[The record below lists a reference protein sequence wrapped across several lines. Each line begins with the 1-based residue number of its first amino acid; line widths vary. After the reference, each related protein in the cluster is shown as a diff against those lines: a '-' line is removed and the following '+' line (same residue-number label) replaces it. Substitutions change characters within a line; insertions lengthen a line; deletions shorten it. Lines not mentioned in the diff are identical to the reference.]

1 MPFSPI
7 SSGFAF
13 IYSSFKDFRNQ
24 KLQVSPMIAA
34 FAVQLKRNHLTKK
47 KQRKHMD
54 LKTYYQEKLNNAQHE
69 SERTKKKILHISL
82 LRVFIFIAGFI
93 ALCFCYDQGGTVI
106 GGILLATLIPF
117 LLLVKLH
124 NRLYHRKD
132 WYETSIR
139 HYQAE
144 LASLENDHSAF
155 DGGKEWID
163 ASHPFSLDLDVF
175 GAQSLFQSLN
185 RTCTPFGKETLSR
198 WLRQPLD
205 NKKEIETRQQ
215 AIKELSK
222 YPDFRETFRITGC
235 LYKNNETGIKD
246 LKTWIEAPSVFLQKK
261 SNQWICQAVP
271 CINILL
277 FVLGMTGILSMSWF
291 GLVFCT
297 FVIASSKLVRRIT
310 RIQESYNKTLKMLST
325 YAHLIELADKQS
337 MESPLPVSLKHE
349 FESNGKKAP
358 EVLGILAKELDRL
371 DLRNNLIL
379 YALLEGSLF
388 WQLRQML
395 RIERWKQ
402 EHGTHLLQWLEA
414 LGKLDALCALGTF
427 AFNHPEYTYPNLTD
441 EPFVFQAKDMGHPL
455 MPHQQC
461 VENDADIPQRPYFLI
476 ITGANMAGKSTYL
489 RTIGC
494 NYILACIG
502 APVCCSSLRI
512 YPAHLMTSLRTSD
525 SLANNES
532 YFFAELKR
540 LQQILERLKK
550 GEEMF
555 IILDE
560 ILKGTNSMDKQ
571 KGSFSL
577 VKQLL
582 RLKANGIIATH
593 DLLLGELK
601 QHFPNEISNYCFE
614 ADIQNNELTFSYKLR
629 EGVAQNMNACFLM
642 QKMGINI
649 E

>member
-1 MPFSPI
+1 MSPI
-7 SSGFAF
+7 
-13 IYSSFKDFRNQ
+13 
-24 KLQVSPMIAA
+24 IAT
-34 FAVQLKRNHLTKK
+34 FVDSLKPNHLTLRN
-47 KQRKHMD
+47 QRYKMD
-54 LKTYYQEKLNNAQHE
+54 LKKHYQEKLDNAQRE
-69 SERTKKKILHISL
+69 SERTKRKILHISL
-82 LRVFIFIAGFI
+82 LRVFIFIAGFV
-93 ALCFCYDQGGTVI
+93 ALCMGYDQGGI
-106 GGILLATLIPF
+106 IICGILLATLIPF
-117 LLLVKLH
+117 LLLIKLH
-124 NRLYHRKD
+124 NCLYHQKD
-132 WYETSIR
+132 WHEASIR
-139 HYQAE
+139 HYRAE
-144 LASLENDHSAF
+144 LASLINDYSAF

-175 GAQSLFQSLN
+175 GEHSLFQCLN

-198 WLRQPLD
+198 WLRQPLN
-205 NKKEIETRQQ
+205 NKEEIESRQQ
-215 AIKELSK
+215 AIQELGR
-222 YPDFRETFRITGC
+222 YNDFRETFRITGC
-235 LYKNNETGIKD
+235 LYKDDKTTMED
-246 LKTWIEAPSVFLQKK
+246 LKKWIEAPSVFLQKK
-261 SNQWICQAVP
+261 SNQWICWAVP

-277 FVLGMTGILSMSWF
+277 FTLGMFGIISMSWF

-297 FVIASSKLVRRIT
+297 FTIASSNLIRKIT

-337 MESPLPVSLKHE
+337 MKSTLLISLKQR
-349 FESNGKKAP
+349 FGSNGKKAP
-358 EVLGILAKELDRL
+358 EVLNLLAKDLDRL
-371 DLRNNLIL
+371 DIRNNLIL
-379 YALLEGSLF
+379 YALLEGSMF

-402 EHGTHLLQWLEA
+402 EYGTHLLQWLEA

-441 EPFVFQAKDMGHPL
+441 EPFVFQAKDIGHPL
-455 MPHQQC
+455 MSRQQC
-461 VENDADIPQRPYFLI
+461 VVNDADIPQRPYFLI

-614 ADIQNNELTFSYKLR
+614 ADIQNDELTFSYKLR
-629 EGVAQNMNACFLM
+629 EGIAQNMNACFLM
-642 QKMGINI
+642 QKMGISI

>member
-1 MPFSPI
+1 MEL
-7 SSGFAF
+7 
-13 IYSSFKDFRNQ
+13 Q
-24 KLQVSPMIAA
+24 K
-34 FAVQLKRNHLTKK
+34 
-47 KQRKHMD
+47 
-54 LKTYYQEKLNNAQHE
+54 YYQEKLNNARHG
-69 SERTKKKILHISL
+69 SEQTKKKILHISL
-82 LRVFIFIAGFI
+82 LRIIIFIAGFI
-93 ALCFCYDQGGTVI
+93 ALCYGYDQGGTII
-106 GGILLATLIPF
+106 GGIFLGAFIPF

-124 NRLYHRKD
+124 NRLFHQKD

-144 LASLENDHSAF
+144 LASLGNDHSAF
-155 DGGKEWID
+155 DGGKEWIE

-175 GAQSLFQSLN
+175 GEHSLFQFLN

-205 NKKEIETRQQ
+205 KKEAIETRQQ

-235 LYKNNETGIKD
+235 LNKNDETTMND
-246 LKTWIEAPSVFLQKK
+246 LKKWIASPSIFLQKK
-261 SNQWICQAVP
+261 SNQWICRAVP
-271 CINILL
+271 VINIIL
-277 FVLGMTGILSMSWF
+277 FVLGMMNVISMSWF
-291 GLVFCT
+291 GLVFCS
-297 FVIASSKLVRRIT
+297 FAIASSKLIRKIT
-310 RIQESYNKTLKMLST
+310 LIQESYYKTLKMLST
-325 YAHLIELADKQS
+325 YVRLIELADKQS
-337 MESPLPVSLKHE
+337 MESPLLIALKKE
-349 FESNGKKAP
+349 FENHGKKAP
-358 EVLGILAKELDRL
+358 QILGILAKELDRL

-379 YALLEGSLF
+379 YALLEGSMF

-395 RIERWKQ
+395 RIERWK
-402 EHGTHLLQWLEA
+402 EEYGVHLLQWLEA

-455 MPHQQC
+455 MPRQQC
-461 VENDADIPQRPYFLI
+461 VVNDAEIPQRPYFLI

-502 APVCCSSLRI
+502 APVCCSSLEI

-540 LQQILERLKK
+540 LQQILDRLKN

-571 KGSFSL
+571 KGSLAL

-582 RLKANGIIATH
+582 QLKTNGIIATH
-593 DLLLGELK
+593 DLLLGDLK
-601 QHFPNEISNYCFE
+601 QHFPDEVSNYCFE
-614 ADIQNNELTFSYKLR
+614 ADIQNDELTFSYKLKR
-629 EGVAQNMNACFLM
+629 GVAQNMNACFLM
-642 QKMGINI
+642 QKMGIAI
-649 E
+649 D

>member
-1 MPFSPI
+1 M
-7 SSGFAF
+7 
-13 IYSSFKDFRNQ
+13 N
-24 KLQVSPMIAA
+24 
-34 FAVQLKRNHLTKK
+34 LKN
-47 KQRKHMD
+47 
-54 LKTYYQEKLNNAQHE
+54 YYQEKLDNAQQENEHIQK
-69 SERTKKKILHISL
+69 RILHISL
-82 LRVFIFIAGFI
+82 LRISIFIAGFI
-93 ALCFCYDQGGTVI
+93 GLCFAYAQEGMII
-106 GGILLATLIPF
+106 GGILVATLVPF

-124 NRLYHRKD
+124 NRLYHQKD
-132 WYETSIR
+132 WCETSIR

-175 GAQSLFQSLN
+175 GEQSLFQFLN

-198 WLRQPLD
+198 WLRQSLD

-261 SNQWICQAVP
+261 SNQWICWAVP
-271 CINILL
+271 CINIIL
-277 FVLGMTGILSMSWF
+277 FILGMLDILPMKWF
-291 GLVFCT
+291 GLAFFS
-297 FVIASSKLVRRIT
+297 FVIFSNKICRQAASLQDHFDKKL
-310 RIQESYNKTLKMLST
+310 EKLST
-325 YAHLIELADKQS
+325 YAKLIQLADNQTMECSQLVLLKQHFQCN
-337 MESPLPVSLKHE
+337 EKIATEALQQ
-349 FESNGKKAP
+349 
-358 EVLGILAKELDRL
+358 LAKELDRL
-371 DLRNNLIL
+371 ALRNNQIL
-379 YALLEGSLF
+379 YILLEGSMF

-395 RIERWKQ
+395 RIERWK
-402 EHGTHLLQWLEA
+402 EEYGVHLLQWLEA

-455 MPHQQC
+455 MPRQQC
-461 VENDADIPQRPYFLI
+461 VVNDADIPQRPYFLI

-502 APVCCSSLRI
+502 APVCCSSLHV

-540 LQQILERLKK
+540 LQQILERLKS

-582 RLKANGIIATH
+582 QLKANGIIATH

-601 QHFPNEISNYCFE
+601 RHFPNEISNYCFE
-614 ADIQNNELTFSYKLR
+614 ADIQNDELTFSYKLR

-642 QKMGINI
+642 QKMGIAI
-649 E
+649 S

>member
-1 MPFSPI
+1 MSPI
-7 SSGFAF
+7 ITTFVDS
-13 IYSSFKDFRNQ
+13 
-24 KLQVSPMIAA
+24 
-34 FAVQLKRNHLTKK
+34 LKPNHLTLRNQRYKMELKK
-47 KQRKHMD
+47 
-54 LKTYYQEKLNNAQHE
+54 YYQEKLDNAQRE
-69 SERTKKKILHISL
+69 SERTKRKILHISL
-82 LRVFIFIAGFI
+82 LRVFIFIAGFV
-93 ALCFCYDQGGTVI
+93 ALCMGYDQEGVI
-106 GGILLATLIPF
+106 ICGILLATLIPF
-117 LLLVKLH
+117 LLLIKLH
-124 NRLYHRKD
+124 NRLYYQKD
-132 WYETSIR
+132 WHEASIR
-139 HYQAE
+139 HYRAE
-144 LASLENDHSAF
+144 LASLTNDYSAF

-175 GAQSLFQSLN
+175 GEHSLFQCLN

-205 NKKEIETRQQ
+205 NKVEIETRQQ
-215 AIKELSK
+215 AIQELGR
-222 YPDFRETFRITGC
+222 YNDFRETFRITGC
-235 LYKNNETGIKD
+235 LYKNNEMGMKE
-246 LKTWIEAPSVFLQKK
+246 LQEWIASPPVFLTKK
-261 SNQWICQAVP
+261 SNRWICWAVP
-271 CINILL
+271 CINIIL
-277 FVLGMTGILSMSWF
+277 FVLGMLDILPMKWF
-291 GLVFCT
+291 GLAFFS
-297 FVIASSKLVRRIT
+297 FVIISNKLCRKAANL
-310 RIQESYNKTLKMLST
+310 QDHFDKKLEKLST
-325 YAHLIELADKQS
+325 YAKLIQLADKQA
-337 MESPLPVSLKHE
+337 MESSQLVLLKQLFRCNE
-349 FESNGKKAP
+349 KKAT
-358 EVLGILAKELDRL
+358 EALQQLAKELDRL
-371 DLRNNLIL
+371 ALRNNQIL
-379 YALLEGSLF
+379 YVLLEGSMF

-402 EHGTHLLQWLEA
+402 EYGTHLLQWLEA

-427 AFNHPEYTYPNLTD
+427 AFNHPEYTYPIITD

-455 MPHQQC
+455 MPRQQC
-461 VENDADIPQRPYFLI
+461 VVNDADIPQRPYFLI

-502 APVCCSSLRI
+502 APVCCSSLHV
-512 YPAHLMTSLRTSD
+512 YPAHLRTSLRTSD

-582 RLKANGIIATH
+582 KLKANGIIATH

-601 QHFPNEISNYCFE
+601 QHFPNEICNYCFE
-614 ADIQNNELTFSYKLR
+614 ADIQNDELTFSYKLR
-629 EGVAQNMNACFLM
+629 EGIAQNMNACFLM
-642 QKMGINI
+642 QKMGISI

>member
-1 MPFSPI
+1 ME
-7 SSGFAF
+7 
-13 IYSSFKDFRNQ
+13 
-24 KLQVSPMIAA
+24 
-34 FAVQLKRNHLTKK
+34 
-47 KQRKHMD
+47 
-54 LKTYYQEKLNNAQHE
+54 LKTYYQGKLDNARHE
-69 SERTKKKILHISL
+69 NERTKKKILRISL
-82 LRVFIFIAGFI
+82 LRVAIFLLGFI
-93 ALCFCYDQGGTVI
+93 TLCFCYDQGGMVI
-106 GGILLATLIPF
+106 GGILLCTLIPF
-117 LLLVKLH
+117 LLLVKVH
-124 NRLYHRKD
+124 NRLFHQKD
-132 WYETSIR
+132 WNETSIH
-139 HYQAE
+139 HYHAE

-175 GAQSLFQSLN
+175 GERSLFQFLN

-198 WLRQPLD
+198 WLRQLLD
-205 NKKEIETRQQ
+205 KKEEIETRQQ
-215 AIKELSK
+215 AIQELSR
-222 YPDFRETFRITGC
+222 YNDFRETFRITGC
-235 LYKNNETGIKD
+235 LYKNNEMGMKELQEWT
-246 LKTWIEAPSVFLQKK
+246 ASSPVFLHKK
-261 SNQWICQAVP
+261 SNQWICWAVP
-271 CINILL
+271 CINIIL
-277 FVLGMTGILSMSWF
+277 FILGMLDILPMKWF
-291 GLVFCT
+291 GLAFFS
-297 FVIASSKLVRRIT
+297 FVIFSNKICRQAASLQDHFDKKL
-310 RIQESYNKTLKMLST
+310 EKLST
-325 YAHLIELADKQS
+325 YAKLIQLADNQTMECSQLVLLKQHFQCN
-337 MESPLPVSLKHE
+337 EKIATEALQQ
-349 FESNGKKAP
+349 
-358 EVLGILAKELDRL
+358 LAKELDRL
-371 DLRNNLIL
+371 ALRNNQIL
-379 YALLEGSLF
+379 YILLEGSMF

-427 AFNHPEYTYPNLTD
+427 AFNHPEYTYPAIAD
-441 EPFVFQAKDMGHPL
+441 EPFVFRAKEMGHPL
-455 MPHQQC
+455 MPRQQC
-461 VENDADIPQRPYFLI
+461 VVNDAEIPQRPYFLI

-494 NYILACIG
+494 NYILSCIG
-502 APVCCSSLRI
+502 APVCCSSLEI

-540 LQQILERLKK
+540 LQQILERLKS

-582 RLKANGIIATH
+582 RLRTNGIIATH

-614 ADIQNNELTFSYKLR
+614 ADIHNDELTFSYQLR

-642 QKMGINI
+642 QKMGISI

>member
-1 MPFSPI
+1 ME
-7 SSGFAF
+7 
-13 IYSSFKDFRNQ
+13 
-24 KLQVSPMIAA
+24 
-34 FAVQLKRNHLTKK
+34 
-47 KQRKHMD
+47 
-54 LKTYYQEKLNNAQHE
+54 LKTYYQEKLDNVQHE
-69 SERTKKKILHISL
+69 SEHTKKKILHISI
-82 LRVFIFIAGFI
+82 LRVAIFFLGFI
-93 ALCFCYDQGGTVI
+93 ALCICYDQGGSII
-106 GGILLATLIPF
+106 GGILLCTLVPF
-117 LLLVKLH
+117 LLLVKVH
-124 NRLYHRKD
+124 NRLFHQKD

-139 HYQAE
+139 HYKAE

-155 DGGKEWID
+155 DRGKEWID
-163 ASHPFSLDLDVF
+163 ASHPFSLDLDIF
-175 GAQSLFQSLN
+175 GERSLFQFLN
-185 RTCTPFGKETLSR
+185 RTCTPFGKETLSS
-198 WLRQPLD
+198 WLRQLLD
-205 NKKEIETRQQ
+205 KKEEIETRQQ
-215 AIKELSK
+215 AIQELSR
-222 YPDFRETFRITGC
+222 YNDFRETFRITGC
-235 LYKNNETGIKD
+235 LYKNEETGMKD
-246 LKTWIEAPSVFLQKK
+246 LKEWIESPLVFLPQE
-261 SNQWICQAVP
+261 SNQWICWAVP

-277 FVLGMTGILSMSWF
+277 FALGMLDILSMSWF
-291 GLVFCT
+291 GLAFCS
-297 FVIASSKLVRRIT
+297 FAIASSRLVRRIT
-310 RIQESYNKTLKMLST
+310 RIQESYNKTLKILST
-325 YAHLIELADKQS
+325 YARLIELADKQP
-337 MESPLPVSLKHE
+337 MESSLLISLKKE

-358 EVLGILAKELDRL
+358 EVLGVLSKELDRL

-379 YALLEGSLF
+379 YAILEGSMF

-414 LGKLDALCALGTF
+414 LGQLDALCALGTF
-427 AFNHPEYTYPNLTD
+427 AFNHPEYTYPALAD
-441 EPFVFQAKDMGHPL
+441 EPFVFRAKEMGHPL
-455 MPHQQC
+455 MPRQQC
-461 VENDADIPQRPYFLI
+461 VVNDAEIPQRPYFLI
-476 ITGANMAGKSTYL
+476 ITGANMAGKSTFL

-494 NYILACIG
+494 NYILSCIG
-502 APVCCSSLRI
+502 APVCCSSLEI

-540 LQQILERLKK
+540 LQQILERLKS

-582 RLKANGIIATH
+582 RLRANGIIATH

-614 ADIQNNELTFSYKLR
+614 ADIQNDELTFSYKLR
-629 EGVAQNMNACFLM
+629 EGIAQNMNACFLM
-642 QKMGINI
+642 QKMGISF

>member
-1 MPFSPI
+1 M
-7 SSGFAF
+7 
-13 IYSSFKDFRNQ
+13 N
-24 KLQVSPMIAA
+24 
-34 FAVQLKRNHLTKK
+34 
-47 KQRKHMD
+47 
-54 LKTYYQEKLNNAQHE
+54 LKTYYQEKLYNAQHK
-69 SERTKKKILHISL
+69 SERTKKKILHISI
-82 LRVFIFIAGFI
+82 LRLAIFFLGFI
-93 ALCFCYDQGGTVI
+93 ALCICYDQGGTIV
-106 GGILLATLIPF
+106 GGILLCTLIPF
-117 LLLVKLH
+117 LLLVKVH
-124 NRLYHRKD
+124 NRLFHQKD

-139 HYQAE
+139 HYKAE

-155 DGGKEWID
+155 DEGKEWID

-175 GAQSLFQSLN
+175 GERSLFQFLN

-198 WLRQPLD
+198 WLRQLLD
-205 NKKEIETRQQ
+205 KKEEIETRQQ
-215 AIKELSK
+215 AIQELSR
-222 YPDFRETFRITGC
+222 YNDFRETFRITGC
-235 LYKNNETGIKD
+235 LYKNNEMGMKELQEWT
-246 LKTWIEAPSVFLQKK
+246 ASSPVFLHKK
-261 SNQWICQAVP
+261 SNQWICWAVP
-271 CINILL
+271 CINIIL
-277 FVLGMTGILSMSWF
+277 FILGMLDILPMKWF
-291 GLVFCT
+291 GLAFFS
-297 FVIASSKLVRRIT
+297 FVIFSNKVCRQAASLQDHFDKKL
-310 RIQESYNKTLKMLST
+310 EKLST
-325 YAHLIELADKQS
+325 YAKLIQLADNQTMECSQLVLLKQHFQCN
-337 MESPLPVSLKHE
+337 EKIATEALQQ
-349 FESNGKKAP
+349 
-358 EVLGILAKELDRL
+358 LAKELDRL
-371 DLRNNLIL
+371 ALRNNQIL
-379 YALLEGSLF
+379 YVLLEGSMF

-414 LGKLDALCALGTF
+414 LGRLDALCALGTF
-427 AFNHPEYTYPNLTD
+427 AFNHPEYTYPALAD
-441 EPFVFQAKDMGHPL
+441 EPFVFRAKEMGHPL
-455 MPHQQC
+455 MPRQQC
-461 VENDADIPQRPYFLI
+461 VVNDAEIPQRPYFLI

-494 NYILACIG
+494 NYILSCIG
-502 APVCCSSLRI
+502 APVCCSSLEI

-582 RLKANGIIATH
+582 RLRANGIIATH

-614 ADIQNNELTFSYKLR
+614 ADIQNDELTFSYKLR

-642 QKMGINI
+642 GKMGIAI

>member
-1 MPFSPI
+1 
-7 SSGFAF
+7 
-13 IYSSFKDFRNQ
+13 
-24 KLQVSPMIAA
+24 
-34 FAVQLKRNHLTKK
+34 
-47 KQRKHMD
+47 MD
-54 LKTYYQEKLNNAQHE
+54 LEKYYQEKLNNARHG
-69 SERTKKKILHISL
+69 SEQTKKKILHISL
-82 LRVFIFIAGFI
+82 LRIIIFIAGFI
-93 ALCFCYDQGGTVI
+93 ALCYGYDQGGMII

-124 NRLYHRKD
+124 NRLFHQKD
-132 WYETSIR
+132 WYETSIH

-144 LASLENDHSAF
+144 LASLENDNSAY

-163 ASHPFSLDLDVF
+163 ASHPFSLDLDIF
-175 GAQSLFQSLN
+175 GEKSLFQFLN

-205 NKKEIETRQQ
+205 KKEAIETRQQ
-215 AIKELSK
+215 AIKELSR
-222 YPDFRETFRITGC
+222 YNDFRETFRITGC
-235 LYKNNETGIKD
+235 LNKNDETTMND
-246 LKTWIEAPSVFLQKK
+246 LRKWIASPSIFLQKR
-261 SNQWICQAVP
+261 SNQWICRAVP
-271 CINILL
+271 ITNIIL
-277 FVLGMTGILSMSWF
+277 FVLGMMNVISMSWF
-291 GLVFCT
+291 GLVFCS
-297 FVIASSKLVRRIT
+297 FAIASSKLIRRIT
-310 RIQESYNKTLKMLST
+310 RIQESNNKTLKMLST
-325 YAHLIELADKQS
+325 YVRLIELTDKQS
-337 MESPLPVSLKHE
+337 VESPLLIALKKE
-349 FESNGKKAP
+349 FENHGKKAP
-358 EVLGILAKELDRL
+358 QILGILAKELDRL

-379 YALLEGSLF
+379 YALLEGSMF

-395 RIERWKQ
+395 RIERWK
-402 EHGTHLLQWLEA
+402 EEYGAHLLQWLEA
-414 LGKLDALCALGTF
+414 LGRLDALCALGTF

-455 MPHQQC
+455 MPRQQC
-461 VENDADIPQRPYFLI
+461 VVNDADIPQRPYFLI

-502 APVCCSSLRI
+502 APVCCSSLEI

-525 SLANNES
+525 SLASNES

-540 LQQILERLKK
+540 LQQILERLKN

-571 KGSFSL
+571 KGSLAL

-582 RLKANGIIATH
+582 QLKANGIIATH

-601 QHFPNEISNYCFE
+601 QHFTDEISNYCFE
-614 ADIQNNELTFSYKLR
+614 ADIQNDELTFSYKLKR
-629 EGVAQNMNACFLM
+629 GVAQNMNACFLM
-642 QKMGINI
+642 QKMGIAI
-649 E
+649 D

>member
-1 MPFSPI
+1 MSPI
-7 SSGFAF
+7 IITFVDS
-13 IYSSFKDFRNQ
+13 
-24 KLQVSPMIAA
+24 
-34 FAVQLKRNHLTKK
+34 LKPNHLTVRNQRYKMELKK
-47 KQRKHMD
+47 H
-54 LKTYYQEKLNNAQHE
+54 YQEKLDNAQRE
-69 SERTKKKILHISL
+69 SERTKRKILHISL
-82 LRVFIFIAGFI
+82 LRVFIFIAGFV
-93 ALCFCYDQGGTVI
+93 ALCMGYDQGGI
-106 GGILLATLIPF
+106 IICGILLATLIPF

-124 NRLYHRKD
+124 NRLYHKKD
-132 WYETSIR
+132 WHEASIR
-139 HYQAE
+139 HYRAE
-144 LASLENDHSAF
+144 LASLINDYSAF

-175 GAQSLFQSLN
+175 GEHSLFQCLN
-185 RTCTPFGKETLSR
+185 CTCTPFGKETLSR

-205 NKKEIETRQQ
+205 KKEEIETRQQ
-215 AIKELSK
+215 AIQELSR
-222 YPDFRETFRITGC
+222 YNDFRETFRITGC
-235 LYKNNETGIKD
+235 LYKDDKTTMED
-246 LKTWIEAPSVFLQKK
+246 LKKWIETPSVFLQKK
-261 SNQWICQAVP
+261 SNQWICWAVP

-277 FVLGMTGILSMSWF
+277 FTLGMVGVISMSWF

-297 FVIASSKLVRRIT
+297 FTIASSNLIRKIT

-337 MESPLPVSLKHE
+337 MKSTLLVSLKQR

-358 EVLGILAKELDRL
+358 EVLNLLTKDLERL

-379 YALLEGSLF
+379 YALLEGSMF

-402 EHGTHLLQWLEA
+402 EYGTHLLQWLEA

-427 AFNHPEYTYPNLTD
+427 AFNYPEYTYPIITD

-455 MPHQQC
+455 MPRQQC
-461 VENDADIPQRPYFLI
+461 VVNDADIPQRPYFLI

-582 RLKANGIIATH
+582 KLKANGIIATH

-614 ADIQNNELTFSYKLR
+614 ADIQNDELTFSYKLR
-629 EGVAQNMNACFLM
+629 EGIAQNMNACFLM
-642 QKMGINI
+642 QKMGISI

>member
-1 MPFSPI
+1 
-7 SSGFAF
+7 
-13 IYSSFKDFRNQ
+13 
-24 KLQVSPMIAA
+24 
-34 FAVQLKRNHLTKK
+34 
-47 KQRKHMD
+47 MD
-54 LKTYYQEKLNNAQHE
+54 LKKYYQEKLDNARHA

-82 LRVFIFIAGFI
+82 TRVLIFIAGFI
-93 ALCFCYDQGGTVI
+93 ALCIGYNQGGTFV
-106 GGILLATLIPF
+106 GGILLGTFIPF

-124 NRLYHRKD
+124 NRLFHQKD

-144 LASLENDHSAF
+144 LTSLENDHSAF

-175 GAQSLFQSLN
+175 GKHSLFQFLN

-198 WLRQPLD
+198 WLRKPLD
-205 NKKEIETRQQ
+205 NKIEIEIRQQ
-215 AIKELSK
+215 AIKELSN
-222 YPDFRETFRITGC
+222 YNDFRETFRITGC
-235 LYKNNETGIKD
+235 LNKNDETTMND
-246 LKTWIEAPSVFLQKK
+246 LKKWIASPSVFLQKR
-261 SNQWICQAVP
+261 SNQWICWAVP
-271 CINILL
+271 VINIFL
-277 FVLGMTGILSMSWF
+277 FVLGMMNVISMSWF
-291 GLVFCT
+291 GLVFCS
-297 FVIASSKLVRRIT
+297 FAIASSKLIRKIT
-310 RIQESYNKTLKMLST
+310 LIQESYNKTLKTLST
-325 YAHLIELADKQS
+325 YVRLIELADKQP
-337 MESPLPVSLKHE
+337 MGSPLLTALKKE
-349 FESNGKKAP
+349 FENHGKKAP
-358 EVLGILAKELDRL
+358 QILGILAKELDRL

-379 YALLEGSLF
+379 YALLEGSMF

-427 AFNHPEYTYPNLTD
+427 AFNHPEYAYPNLTD

-455 MPHQQC
+455 MPRQQC
-461 VENDADIPQRPYFLI
+461 VVNDADIPQRPYFLI

-614 ADIQNNELTFSYKLR
+614 ADIHNDELTFSYKLR

-642 QKMGINI
+642 QKMGISI
-649 E
+649 D

>member
-1 MPFSPI
+1 MELKKHYQ
-7 SSGFAF
+7 G
-13 IYSSFKDFRNQ
+13 
-24 KLQVSPMIAA
+24 KL
-34 FAVQLKRNHLTKK
+34 
-47 KQRKHMD
+47 D
-54 LKTYYQEKLNNAQHE
+54 NAQRE
-69 SERTKKKILHISL
+69 SERIKKRILHISL
-82 LRVFIFIAGFI
+82 LRVFIFIAGFV
-93 ALCFCYDQGGTVI
+93 ALCMGYDQGGI
-106 GGILLATLIPF
+106 IICGILLVALIPF
-117 LLLVKLH
+117 LLLIKLH
-124 NRLYHRKD
+124 NRLYHQKD
-132 WYETSIR
+132 WHEASIR
-139 HYQAE
+139 HYRAE
-144 LASLENDHSAF
+144 LASLINDYSAF

-175 GAQSLFQSLN
+175 GEHSLFQCLN

-198 WLRQPLD
+198 WLRQPLN
-205 NKKEIETRQQ
+205 NKVEIETRQQ
-215 AIKELSK
+215 AIQELGR
-222 YPDFRETFRITGC
+222 YNDFRETFRITGC
-235 LYKNNETGIKD
+235 LYKDDKTTMED
-246 LKTWIEAPSVFLQKK
+246 LKKWIEAPSVFLQKK
-261 SNQWICQAVP
+261 SNQWICWAVP

-277 FVLGMTGILSMSWF
+277 FTLGMFGVISMSWF

-297 FVIASSKLVRRIT
+297 FTIASSNLIRKIT

-337 MESPLPVSLKHE
+337 MKSTLLVSLKQR

-358 EVLGILAKELDRL
+358 EVLGVLSKELDRL

-379 YALLEGSLF
+379 YALLEGSMF

-402 EHGTHLLQWLEA
+402 EYGTHLLQWLEA

-455 MPHQQC
+455 MPRQQC
-461 VENDADIPQRPYFLI
+461 VVNDADIPQRPYFLI

-582 RLKANGIIATH
+582 GLKANGIIATH

-614 ADIQNNELTFSYKLR
+614 ADIQNDELTFSYKLR
-629 EGVAQNMNACFLM
+629 EGIAQNMNACFLM
-642 QKMGINI
+642 QKMGISI

>member
-1 MPFSPI
+1 
-7 SSGFAF
+7 
-13 IYSSFKDFRNQ
+13 
-24 KLQVSPMIAA
+24 
-34 FAVQLKRNHLTKK
+34 
-47 KQRKHMD
+47 MD
-54 LKTYYQEKLNNAQHE
+54 LKKYYQEKLDNALYG
-69 SERTKKKILHISL
+69 SERTKKKILYISTTRL
-82 LRVFIFIAGFI
+82 AIFIAGFI
-93 ALCFCYDQGGTVI
+93 ALCFCYDQGGTVV
-106 GGILLATLIPF
+106 GGILLGTLIPF

-124 NRLYHRKD
+124 NRLFHRKD

-139 HYQAE
+139 HYKAE

-175 GAQSLFQSLN
+175 GERSLFQFLN

-198 WLRQPLD
+198 WLRQLLD
-205 NKKEIETRQQ
+205 KKEEIETRQQ

-235 LYKNNETGIKD
+235 LDKNGETTMND
-246 LKTWIEAPSVFLQKK
+246 LRKWIASPSIFLQKR
-261 SNQWICQAVP
+261 SNQWICRAVP
-271 CINILL
+271 VINIIL
-277 FVLGMTGILSMSWF
+277 FVLGMMNVISMSWF
-291 GLVFCT
+291 GLVFCS
-297 FVIASSKLVRRIT
+297 FAIASSKLIRRIT

-325 YAHLIELADKQS
+325 YVRLIELTDKQS
-337 MESPLPVSLKHE
+337 VESPLLIALKKE
-349 FESNGKKAP
+349 FENHGKKAP
-358 EVLGILAKELDRL
+358 QTLGILAKELDRL

-379 YALLEGSLF
+379 YALLEGSMF

-395 RIERWKQ
+395 RIERWK
-402 EHGTHLLQWLEA
+402 EEYGAHLLQWLEA
-414 LGKLDALCALGTF
+414 LGRLDALCALGTF
-427 AFNHPEYTYPNLTD
+427 AFNHPEYTYPIITD
-441 EPFVFQAKDMGHPL
+441 EPFVFHAKDMGHPL
-455 MPHQQC
+455 MPRQQC
-461 VENDADIPQRPYFLI
+461 VVNDADIPQRPYFLI

-540 LQQILERLKK
+540 IQQILDCLKS

-571 KGSFSL
+571 KGSLAL

-582 RLKANGIIATH
+582 QLKTNGIIATH

-614 ADIQNNELTFSYKLR
+614 ADIRNDELTFSYKLR

-642 QKMGINI
+642 QKMGIVMD
-649 E
+649 

>member
-1 MPFSPI
+1 MEL
-7 SSGFAF
+7 
-13 IYSSFKDFRNQ
+13 Q
-24 KLQVSPMIAA
+24 K
-34 FAVQLKRNHLTKK
+34 
-47 KQRKHMD
+47 
-54 LKTYYQEKLNNAQHE
+54 YYQEKLNNARHG
-69 SERTKKKILHISL
+69 SEQTKKKILYISL
-82 LRVFIFIAGFI
+82 LRIIIFIAGFI
-93 ALCFCYDQGGTVI
+93 ALCYGYDQGGAII
-106 GGILLATLIPF
+106 GGIFLGAFIPF

-124 NRLYHRKD
+124 NRLFHQKD

-139 HYQAE
+139 HYLAE
-144 LASLENDHSAF
+144 LASLGNDHSAF
-155 DGGKEWID
+155 DGGKEWIE

-175 GAQSLFQSLN
+175 GEHSLFQFLN
-185 RTCTPFGKETLSR
+185 RTCTPFGKEALSR

-205 NKKEIETRQQ
+205 KKEAIETRQQ

-235 LYKNNETGIKD
+235 LNKDHETGMKELKD
-246 LKTWIEAPSVFLQKK
+246 WIASPSVFLQKR
-261 SNQWICQAVP
+261 SNQWICWAVP
-271 CINILL
+271 CVNILL
-277 FVLGMTGILSMSWF
+277 FTLGMLNIISMSWF
-291 GLVFCT
+291 SLIFCS
-297 FVIASSKLVRRIT
+297 FAIASSKLIRKIT

-325 YAHLIELADKQS
+325 YVRLIELADKQT
-337 MESPLPVSLKHE
+337 MESPLLLSLKGE
-349 FESNGKKAP
+349 FESHGKKAS
-358 EVLGILAKELDRL
+358 EVIDVLAKELDRL

-379 YALLEGSLF
+379 YALLEGSMF

-395 RIERWKQ
+395 RIERWKE

-414 LGKLDALCALGTF
+414 LGQLDALCALGTF
-427 AFNHPEYTYPNLTD
+427 AFNHPEYTYPIITD
-441 EPFVFQAKDMGHPL
+441 KPFVFRAKDMGHPL
-455 MPHQQC
+455 MPQEQC
-461 VENDADIPQRPYFLI
+461 ITNDVDIPQRPYFLI

-502 APVCCSSLRI
+502 APVCCSSLEI

-525 SLANNES
+525 SLVNNES

-593 DLLLGELK
+593 DLLLGKLK
-601 QHFPNEISNYCFE
+601 QHFPDEISNHCFE
-614 ADIQNNELTFSYKLR
+614 ADIENDELTFSYKLR

-642 QKMGINI
+642 QKMGLDIS
-649 E
+649 

>member
-1 MPFSPI
+1 MS
-7 SSGFAF
+7 
-13 IYSSFKDFRNQ
+13 
-24 KLQVSPMIAA
+24 
-34 FAVQLKRNHLTKK
+34 LKE
-47 KQRKHMD
+47 
-54 LKTYYQEKLNNAQHE
+54 YYIKKLNDAIIGNKRVQ
-69 SERTKKKILHISL
+69 KNILHISL
-82 LRVFIFIAGFI
+82 LRIFIFIAGFI
-93 ALCFCYDQGGTVI
+93 ALCLGYDQGGSVI
-106 GGILLATLIPF
+106 GGILLAILIPF

-124 NRLYHRKD
+124 NHLFHLKD
-132 WYETSIR
+132 WHETSIR

-144 LASLENDHSAF
+144 LASLETDNSAF

-175 GAQSLFQSLN
+175 GHSSLFQMLN
-185 RTCTPFGKETLSR
+185 RTSTPLGKETLSH

-205 NKKEIETRQQ
+205 NKKEIEERQQ
-215 AIKELSK
+215 AIKELST
-222 YPDFRETFRITGC
+222 YNDFRETFRITGC
-235 LYKNNETGIKD
+235 LNKDHVTGMKELKD
-246 LKTWIEAPSVFLQKK
+246 WIASPSVFLQKR
-261 SNQWICQAVP
+261 SNQWICWAVP
-271 CINILL
+271 CVNILL
-277 FVLGMTGILSMSWF
+277 FTLGMLNIISLSWF
-291 GLVFCT
+291 SLIFCS
-297 FVIASSKLVRRIT
+297 FAIASSKLIRKIT

-325 YAHLIELADKQS
+325 YVRLIELTDKQT
-337 MESPLPVSLKHE
+337 MESPLLLTLKAE
-349 FESNGKKAP
+349 FESHGKKAS
-358 EVLGILAKELDRL
+358 EVIGILAKELDRL

-379 YALLEGSLF
+379 YALLEGSMF

-395 RIERWKQ
+395 RIERWKE

-414 LGKLDALCALGTF
+414 LGQLDALCALGTF
-427 AFNHPEYTYPNLTD
+427 AFNHEEYAYPIITD
-441 EPFVFQAKDMGHPL
+441 QSFIFRAKDMGHPL
-455 MPHQQC
+455 MPREQC
-461 VENDADIPQRPYFLI
+461 VVNDAEIPQRPYFLI

-502 APVCCSSLRI
+502 VPVCCSSLEI

-540 LQQILERLKK
+540 LQQILDRLKS

-571 KGSFSL
+571 KGSLAL

-582 RLKANGIIATH
+582 QLKTNGIIATH
-593 DLLLGELK
+593 DLLLGDLK
-601 QHFPNEISNYCFE
+601 QHFPKEISNYCFE
-614 ADIQNNELTFSYKLR
+614 ADIQNDELSFSYKLR

-642 QKMGINI
+642 QKMGIVMD
-649 E
+649 